1 MMGHQERNEGLYMK
15 RKDAEKG
22 LESLREVY
30 EETKLREG
38 WYIVVSKIIGGSRKL
53 ENKKKKYRMK

>member
-38 WYIVVSKIIGGSRKL
+38 CYIVVSKIIGGSRKL
-53 ENKKKKYRMK
+53 EN